1 MGDDMSPDMEITPL
15 RMLRAEGAMPAEVQQ
30 RIVRGSLQRVARRR
44 RQKQLFWLAAPC
56 AAAAV
61 AGLVVWLARAPGRPG
76 EVEAPGVA
84 TTLTP
89 APTAVH
95 VTAADAERLALG
107 AHRVDIAPHSRVE
120 VMPSQGADVDLV
132 LTDGKVE
139 LEVNPLPAGHGFR
152 VATSAALV
160 EVVGTRFTV
169 ALEDGCTWV
178 AVSEG
183 VVRVTPANGDL
194 DQLRAGAR
202 RTYCAAAAEESPE
215 AGEGW
220 MREALVQ
227 VSTGRD
233 PARATA
239 LLERYLAH
247 HAEGVFAEDAM
258 FHLGVLYRE
267 QGRRAD
273 ASRLVRRFLQWFP
286 NSSRAE
292 RLRQFE

>member
-1 MGDDMSPDMEITPL
+1 MGNDMSPDIEIAPL

-44 RQKQLFWLAAPC
+44 RQKKLFWLAAPC

-61 AGLVVWLARAPGRPG
+61 AGLVVWLARDPGRSAEVDAPGM
-76 EVEAPGVA
+76 AA
-84 TTLTP
+84 TLTP
-89 APTAVH
+89 TPAAVH
-95 VTAADAERLALG
+95 VTSADAQRLALG

-139 LEVNPLPAGHGFR
+139 LEVDPLPAGHGFR

-202 RTYCAAAAEESPE
+202 RTYCSAAAAESPE
-215 AGEGW
+215 AGERW
-220 MREALVQ
+220 VREALVQ

-258 FHLGVLYRE
+258 FHLGMLYRE

-273 ASRLVRRFLQWFP
+273 ASRLVQRFLERFP

-292 RLRQFE
+292 RLRQSK